1 MSLEIGTDA
10 PPVRSCLRDSAEKI
24 GENRSPHD
32 NPKTMWDFSNWSP
45 AYSTQQKLWRRN
57 VYVFYITQNM

>member
-10 PPVRSCLRDSAEKI
+10 PPVRSCLRDYAEKI

-32 NPKTMWDFSNWSP
+32 NPKTMWDFSN
-45 AYSTQQKLWRRN
+45 
-57 VYVFYITQNM
+57 